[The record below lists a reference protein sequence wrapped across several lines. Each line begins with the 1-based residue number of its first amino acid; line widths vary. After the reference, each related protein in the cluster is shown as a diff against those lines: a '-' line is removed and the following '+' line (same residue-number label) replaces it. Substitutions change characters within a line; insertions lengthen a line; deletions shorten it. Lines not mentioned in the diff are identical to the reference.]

1 MIAYFSSSASPFMK
15 YTLSRNHAGV
25 SENVQLEIWCHL
37 GKHPPLSTPIL
48 NQMAHSFIQIFE
60 DSHHV
65 PGLVLN
71 KIHILAGKVDT
82 VNYTINAFILIKQF
96 RIICKL
102 IWGLYWSNLG
112 KKGEELRSRQNSM
125 SNSLEVGRSKRL
137 KLSNTRMQRG
147 RKNTSDKIGKEAGGQ
162 YWKGLSANEEF

>member
-1 MIAYFSSSASPFMK
+1 MK

-37 GKHPPLSTPIL
+37 GKHPPPLSTPIL

-65 PGLVLN
+65 PGPVLN

-102 IWGLYWSNLG
+102 I
-112 KKGEELRSRQNSM
+112 
-125 SNSLEVGRSKRL
+125 
-137 KLSNTRMQRG
+137 
-147 RKNTSDKIGKEAGGQ
+147 
-162 YWKGLSANEEF
+162 